1 MATSES
7 SGREQ
12 ELWNRRANG
21 LPAQFVQGVF
31 IESYDPTIEDSYRKQ
46 IDVDGRQV
54 MLEIMDTAGT
64 EQFTSMREF
73 YMRDA
78 HGFLLVFSITSMSSL
93 HELAEL
99 REQIVQ
105 IKGGD
110 PNVPIVLV
118 GNKSDLEEDRVV
130 TRSRAFQVSQAWGGV
145 PYYETSARRR
155 QNVSEVF
162 VDVCRQIIRKDMSR
176 ARRDRG
182 PDRPGGGGR
191 DNRSTRRRR
200 RTNRHDDDDYDYRER
215 RSRCTIL

>member
-1 MATSES
+1 MNIMLT
-7 SGREQ
+7 Q
-12 ELWNRRANG
+12 LQ
-21 LPAQFVQGVF
+21 AQFVQGVF

-46 IDVDGRQV
+46 IEVDGRQV

-78 HGFLLVFSITSMSSL
+78 HGFLLVFSITSLTSL
-93 HELAEL
+93 QELAEL

-118 GNKSDLEEDRVV
+118 GNKSDLEEDRKVS
-130 TRSRAFQVSQAWGGV
+130 RSQAFKVSQAWGNV

-155 QNVSEVF
+155 QNVPEVF
-162 VDVCRQIIRKDMSR
+162 VDVCRQIMRKDLSR

-182 PDRPGGGGR
+182 PERPGYGGG
-191 DNRSTRRRR
+191 SGHTYSRRRR
-200 RTNRHDDDDYDYRER
+200 PRRQKTYDDDDYYEPREK
-215 RSRCTIL
+215 RSRCVIL

>member
-1 MATSES
+1 MLSPI
-7 SGREQ
+7 Q
-12 ELWNRRANG
+12 
-21 LPAQFVQGVF
+21 AQFVQGVF

-93 HELAEL
+93 EELREL

-110 PNVPIVLV
+110 PHVPIVLV
-118 GNKSDLEEDRVV
+118 GNKSDLEEDRKVS
-130 TRSRAFQVSQAWGGV
+130 RSQAFKVSQAWGNV

-162 VDVCRQIIRKDMSR
+162 VDVCRQIIRKDLSR

-182 PDRPGGGGR
+182 PDRPGYGAHSDPRSSGR
-191 DNRSTRRRR
+191 RKRRRQ
-200 RTNRHDDDDYDYRER
+200 RTYDDYDDDRR
-215 RSRCTIL
+215 GGRSRCVIL